1 MYSLTVT
8 NPAVATTVAA
18 HQTRESVETS
28 RLARAAKLA
37 REGRGEPDDVV
48 RHHFQPRH
56 RSRIGWLLGLRA
68 NTAL

>member
-8 NPAVATTVAA
+8 SPAVATTVAA
-18 HQTRESVETS
+18 QQTLESVETS

-37 REGRGEPDDVV
+37 RQGRGEPDAPS

-56 RSRIGWLLGLRA
+56 RSRIGWLLGLHA
-68 NTAL
+68 HTAH

>member
-1 MYSLTVT
+1 MYSLSITS
-8 NPAVATTVAA
+8 PAVAKTVAD

-28 RLARAAKLA
+28 RLARAAQLA
-37 REGRGEPDDVV
+37 REGRGEPDEVA